1 MRIQNTKQLR
11 SVFNL
16 YQSVRNATITGYW
29 KYGRTLDDVYNN
41 YSSAKKRAYWYCED
55 LMKAHDGDGLIIL
68 GHNCMTF
75 SVGFIGYI
83 NGLKHFFYITRDYD
97 RALPLEK
104 IDRETGE
111 VTSTLTSL

>member
-1 MRIQNTKQLR
+1 MRIQNTALLR
-11 SVFNL
+11 SN
-16 YQSVRNATITGYW
+16 YAIYESVMNGTAPAYYMNHT
-29 KYGRTLDDVYNN
+29 GRTLDDVYNN

-55 LMKAHDGDGLIIL
+55 LMKDHDGSGLLII
-68 GHNCMTF
+68 HHCCMTF

-104 IDRETGE
+104 IDKKTGE
-111 VTSTLTSL
+111 VLPVF